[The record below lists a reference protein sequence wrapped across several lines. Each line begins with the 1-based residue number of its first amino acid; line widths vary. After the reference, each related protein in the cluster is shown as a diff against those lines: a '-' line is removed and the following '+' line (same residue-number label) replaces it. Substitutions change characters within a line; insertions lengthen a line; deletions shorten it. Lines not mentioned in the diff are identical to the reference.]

1 MTQKQLPRWFLPAAG
16 GAFALW
22 AVTVWWM
29 VASLESP
36 NEAQSNAAAAT
47 AAAMIE
53 DDVAALRAEIA
64 ALTSTVAG
72 LGDQVA
78 SSEQQRQ
85 TLASRVQELES
96 APAAAVMST
105 DPDGAT
111 VIVMSA
117 VPDAAT
123 IESLQDLLLAGPEPD
138 AEFTMNVIDPWFTD
152 GKNLYNCSDF
162 ESQVQAQA
170 AYDANAP
177 GDPNYLDG
185 DKNGIACEQLK

>member
-1 MTQKQLPRWFLPAAG
+1 MTRMQLPRWFLPAAG

-36 NEAQSNAAAAT
+36 NEAQANAAAAS
-47 AAAMIE
+47 AVSIVE
-53 DDVAALRAEIA
+53 DEMATLRAEIVT
-64 ALTSTVAG
+64 LTSTVDG

-78 SSEQQRQ
+78 SFEQERQ
-85 TLASRVQELES
+85 TLTSRVQELE
-96 APAAAVMST
+96 ADATTMAAAVV
-105 DPDGAT
+105 AT
-111 VIVMSA
+111 VDDGM
-117 VPDAAT
+117 T
-123 IESLQDLLLAGPEPD
+123 IESLEALLFAGPEPGE
-138 AEFTMNVIDPWFTD
+138 EFTINVIDPWFTD

-170 AYDANAP
+170 AYEANLP

-185 DKNGIACEQLK
+185 DKNGRACEQLK